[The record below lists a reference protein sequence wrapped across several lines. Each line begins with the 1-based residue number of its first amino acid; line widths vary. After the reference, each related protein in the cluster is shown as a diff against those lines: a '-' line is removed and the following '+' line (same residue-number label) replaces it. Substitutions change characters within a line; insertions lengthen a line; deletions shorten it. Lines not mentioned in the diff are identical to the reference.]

1 MPTTQKLLT
10 YEEWLRLPEVEGVE
24 EVVNGEIRKMPPN
37 KVLHAD
43 TVENLADLLKAQFDR
58 GIIQVRVSNFA
69 LVIRHDPFTTR
80 VPDIAVF
87 IRANVVEQDGY
98 IHSPPE
104 LVVEVLSPANTR
116 AERTDKLKDYE
127 SLGVPEVWV
136 VSPEA
141 RTVEVLLLQ
150 QGQLTTTAILREGS
164 DPRAFLKLL
173 SLSRRFGPND
183 VRSSILLRR
192 RRPVFLSG
200 KELQRLIVQ

>member
-1 MPTTQKLLT
+1 MATTSKLLT
-10 YEEWLRLPEVEGVE
+10 YEEWLKLPEAEGVE
-24 EVVNGEIRKMPPN
+24 EVVNGEIRRMPPN

-43 TVENLADLLKAQFDR
+43 TVENLPDLLKAQFDR
-58 GIIQVRVSNFA
+58 RIVQVRVSNFG
-69 LVIRHDPFTTR
+69 LVIRHDPLTTR

-104 LVVEVLSPANTR
+104 LLVEVLSPANTR

-150 QGQLTTTAILREGS
+150 QGQLTTPAILREG
-164 DPRAFLKLL
+164 KLTPA
-173 SLSRRFGPND
+173 RFSEASVD
-183 VRSSILLRR
+183 IESIW
-192 RRPVFLSG
+192 P
-200 KELQRLIVQ
+200 K